1 MTYEEIEARMTEI
14 RAEMDAEGADLGTVK
29 ALEDEVHSLNKKKEE
44 LRQAAEAEAK
54 RRQEVAD
61 GAGKVI
67 EERKDNEPMDQ
78 KTILESREYINAY
91 AEYIKT
97 GNDSEVRSLLT
108 VNAPASGTIPVPVY
122 LQEKIETAWESDGIL
137 SRVNKTYIRG
147 NFKVPFELSADPAYV
162 HAEGTTA
169 PTEEALTFGLVEL
182 KPESIKKWVSF
193 SDEVADMKGQAFLDY
208 IYDELTYRVTKKLAE
223 ECLDD
228 ITTANATN
236 GSTAIGVPRVDMAP
250 AIVTIP
256 TAMAQLGEDARNLV
270 VILNRQTEVEFL
282 AAHAAGNFA
291 IDPFAGLTKVYSS
304 HLPAY
309 STASTNDVYAIV
321 GDLKGMQVNFPEGDG
336 MTIKYDDLTKKTL
349 DIIEVLGRM
358 FAAHGI
364 TKLSHFVNIRKPAA
378 GTTT

>member
-1 MTYEEIEARMTEI
+1 MSFEDIEARMAQIKTEM
-14 RAEMDAEGADLGTVK
+14 EAEGADLT
-29 ALEDEVHSLNKKKEE
+29 ALEAEVRSLNEKKEE
-44 LRQAAEAEAK
+44 LRKAAAEAEAQ
-54 RRQEVAD
+54 RQKVAD

-67 EERKDNEPMDQ
+67 ETRKDEGHMA
-78 KTILESREYINAY
+78 KTLKEILESRDYIDAY
-91 AEYIKT
+91 AEYIKS
-97 GNDSEVRSLLT
+97 GNDNEVRSLLT
-108 VNAPASGTIPVPVY
+108 VNAPNNGSIPVPVY

-137 SRVNKTYIRG
+137 SRVSKTYIRG

-256 TAMAQLGEDARNLV
+256 TAMAQLGEDARDLV
-270 VILNRQTEVEFL
+270 VIMNRQTEVEFL

-336 MTIKYDDLTKKTL
+336 MTIKYDDLTKKNL

-358 FAAHGI
+358 CAAHGI
-364 TKLSHFVNIRKPAA
+364 TKLSHFVNLRKPAA
-378 GTTT
+378 ATTT

>member
-1 MTYEEIEARMTEI
+1 MSFEDIEARMAQIKTEM
-14 RAEMDAEGADLGTVK
+14 EAEGADLT
-29 ALEDEVHSLNKKKEE
+29 ALEAEVRSLNEKKEE
-44 LRQAAEAEAK
+44 LRKAAAEAEAQ
-54 RRQEVAD
+54 RQKVAD

-67 EERKDNEPMDQ
+67 ESRKDEESMA
-78 KTILESREYINAY
+78 KTLKETLESRDYIDAY
-91 AEYIKT
+91 AEYIKS
-97 GNDSEVRSLLT
+97 GNDNEVRSLLT
-108 VNAPASGTIPVPVY
+108 VNAPNNGSIPVPVY

-137 SRVNKTYIRG
+137 SRVNKTYMRG

-282 AAHAAGNFA
+282 AAYAAGNFA

-304 HLPAY
+304 HLPAF
-309 STASTNDVYAIV
+309 STANTNDVYAIV

-378 GTTT
+378 GTST

>member
-1 MTYEEIEARMTEI
+1 MSFEDIEARMAQIKTEM
-14 RAEMDAEGADLGTVK
+14 EAEGADLT
-29 ALEDEVHSLNKKKEE
+29 ALEAEVRSLSEKKEE
-44 LRQAAEAEAK
+44 LRKAAAEAEAQ
-54 RRQEVAD
+54 RQKVAD

-67 EERKDNEPMDQ
+67 ESRKDEEPMA
-78 KTILESREYINAY
+78 KTLKETLESRDYIDAY
-91 AEYIKT
+91 AEYIKS
-97 GNDSEVRSLLT
+97 GNDNEVRSLLT
-108 VNAPASGTIPVPVY
+108 VNAPNNGSIPVPVY
-122 LQEKIETAWESDGIL
+122 LQEKIETAWESDDIL

-282 AAHAAGNFA
+282 AAYAAGNFA

-304 HLPAY
+304 HLPAF

-378 GTTT
+378 GTST

>member
-14 RAEMDAEGADLGTVK
+14 RAEMDAEGADLETVK
-29 ALEDEVHSLNKKKEE
+29 ALEDEVRSLNEKKEE